1 LTVDGSFVALTVND
15 PRRATPDAPRST
27 SLLSSRQCRLFR
39 LGRHGKSV
47 AQVALRWLIQRGI
60 VAIPKSIRKE
70 RMAENLD
77 IFDFELD
84 AKDIALIAALD
95 QGASSFFD
103 HRDPEIVKRLG
114 TRKLEG

>member
-1 LTVDGSFVALTVND
+1 
-15 PRRATPDAPRST
+15 
-27 SLLSSRQCRLFR
+27 
-39 LGRHGKSV
+39 
-47 AQVALRWLIQRGI
+47 
-60 VAIPKSIRKE
+60 
-70 RMAENLD
+70 MAENLD